1 MTTVGL
7 PSELKPE
14 LDYSLPAGMSSYH
27 VRVTPAN
34 LSQVQSATQTLT
46 NSSTV
51 QLTNTS
57 SNILFEIP
65 TQAGANVVVDPR
77 FSSMSFRASYEI
89 ISKGTTNAVTN
100 AQLRSH
106 AMAYFNRSYTQAGG
120 VILEDIANYDI
131 INDFI
136 AQQEFSVADR
146 DALAAAY
153 GFSYEDSNTSSQNN
167 ANGHKINGIDATSS
181 VAVTAAGAGKY
192 YSYCVP
198 LLNSVIGK
206 GATKFFNISKVNKMQ
221 VVFTTSPNLPLTMVI
236 GSTGTAPDLTFRVT
250 LDNFQLN
257 LVYINLGEASKLLAK
272 AGPQYY
278 NAVTWRS
285 STSTLA
291 AGISGNTTNLVGVR
305 GSSVRALWVKANEIT
320 ATPSTAASVNGIFDS
335 KALIA
340 SALSWNIGGLSV
352 PSNPINTSNNPALAF
367 LQTQQAYNSFDP
379 MSMRSSVVPTRYFTY
394 IPSSTTSL
402 PTDAD
407 QLYTVAG
414 NASSVASQCMWA
426 WGISLETVAKAGI
439 LDGLNLNS
447 SSTFLN
453 ANLLMASTN
462 AISLYYLAKMDV
474 IYVIDESG
482 NVSVRI

>member
-34 LSQVQSATQTLT
+34 LSQVQSSTQTLT
-46 NSSTV
+46 KESTL

-57 SNILFEIP
+57 SNIIFEIP

-77 FSSMSFRASYEI
+77 FSTISFRSNYEI
-89 ISKGTTNAVTN
+89 VSKGTTNAVTN
-100 AQLRSH
+100 MQLRSH

-153 GFSYEDSNTSSQNN
+153 GFSYEDSAASSQNN
-167 ANGHKINGIDATSS
+167 ANGHKINGIDATAS
-181 VAVTAAGAGKY
+181 VAVATKY

-198 LLNSVIGK
+198 LVNSVIGK

-221 VVFTTSPNLPLTMVI
+221 IVFTTSPNLPLTVVT
-236 GSTGTAPDLTFRVT
+236 GTTGTAPDLTFRVT

-320 ATPSTAASVNGIFDS
+320 STPSTAASINGIFDS

-352 PSNPINTSNNPALAF
+352 PSNPTNTSNNPALAF
-367 LQTQQAYNSFDP
+367 LQTIQAYNSFDP

-394 IPSSTTSL
+394 IPGGTL

-407 QLYTVAG
+407 QLYTVAS
-414 NASSVASQCMWA
+414 NASAVTSQCMWA

-439 LDGLNLNS
+439 LDGMNLNS

>member
-34 LSQVQSATQTLT
+34 LSQVQSSTQTLT
-46 NSSTV
+46 ASSTL

-57 SNILFEIP
+57 SNIIFEVP
-65 TQAGANVVVDPR
+65 TQAGANVVIDPR
-77 FSSMSFRASYEI
+77 FSSISFRANYEI
-89 ISKGTTNAVTN
+89 VSAGGTANVTN

-136 AQQEFSVADR
+136 VQQEFSVADR
-146 DALAAAY
+146 DALAASY
-153 GFSYEDSNTSSQNN
+153 GFSYESSGAQSENN
-167 ANGHKINGIDATSS
+167 ANGHKINGIDATTT
-181 VAVTAAGAGKY
+181 VAVSTKY

-221 VVFTTSPNLPLTMVI
+221 IVFTTSPNLPITMV
-236 GSTGTAPDLTFRVT
+236 TGTAGTAATFRVT

-320 ATPSTAASVNGIFDS
+320 SSPSTTASVNGIFDS
-335 KALIA
+335 KAIIA

-352 PSNPINTSNNPALAF
+352 PSNPVNTSNNPALAF
-367 LQTQQAYNSFDP
+367 LQTLQAYNSFDP

-394 IPSSTTSL
+394 IPGGTL

-407 QLYTVAG
+407 QLYTVAST
-414 NASSVASQCMWA
+414 ASTVASQCMWS
-426 WGISLETVAKAGI
+426 WGISLETVAKSGI
-439 LDGLNLNS
+439 LDGANLNG
-447 SSTFLN
+447 SSTFFN

-462 AISLYYLAKMDV
+462 AISLYYIAKMDV
-474 IYVIDESG
+474 IFIIDESG